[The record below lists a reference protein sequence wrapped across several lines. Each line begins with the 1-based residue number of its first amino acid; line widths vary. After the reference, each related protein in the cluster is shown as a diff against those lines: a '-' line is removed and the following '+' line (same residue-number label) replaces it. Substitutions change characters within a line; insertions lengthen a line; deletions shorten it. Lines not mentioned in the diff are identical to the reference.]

1 MKWLLHDALAMAPLG
16 TPREMKA
23 SGFPRPRLP
32 HSSTKCGGQRHHPG
46 FCIACQAS
54 MVLCLSIRLRVIDS
68 GGRGGTQLEVHTQNN
83 TLCNRR
89 KEFLLIQLDQIL
101 TSPWMTR
108 AKSRNKPSLGQ

>member
-1 MKWLLHDALAMAPLG
+1 
-16 TPREMKA
+16 
-23 SGFPRPRLP
+23 
-32 HSSTKCGGQRHHPG
+32 
-46 FCIACQAS
+46 

-89 KEFLLIQLDQIL
+89 KEFLLVQLDQIL

-108 AKSRNKPSLGQ
+108 AKSRNKPLLGQ